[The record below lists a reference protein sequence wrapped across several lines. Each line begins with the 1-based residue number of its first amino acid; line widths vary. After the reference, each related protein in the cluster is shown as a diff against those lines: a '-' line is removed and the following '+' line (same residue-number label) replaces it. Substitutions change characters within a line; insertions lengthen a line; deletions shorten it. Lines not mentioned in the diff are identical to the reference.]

1 MAMRWRFYPRS
12 VVVEIS
18 LHPTSFH
25 PLALL
30 ATWEDAL
37 IARTGTAPAATACFV
52 GRVRGHDGN
61 GVPLVA
67 LELEH
72 YPGMTEAQ
80 SGPFAQQA
88 LERHQA
94 LAVRVAHRVGR
105 AGLGEALVLVA
116 VAADRRGPA
125 QRACSELLEALKHHA
140 PFWKKEWR
148 ADGSAQWVE
157 GNTPL

>member
-1 MAMRWRFYPRS
+1 MRWPFSPRS
-12 VVVEIS
+12 VVVEVS
-18 LHPTSFH
+18 LHPEPFQ
-25 PLALL
+25 PLAAL
-30 ATWEDAL
+30 AAWEEAL
-37 IARTGTAPAATACFV
+37 IARTGRAPAATAFFV
-52 GRVRGHDGN
+52 GRVRGWDSG
-61 GVPLVA
+61 GAALVA

-80 SGPFAQQA
+80 IGQFAQQA

>member
-1 MAMRWRFYPRS
+1 MALI
-12 VVVEIS
+12 ELT
-18 LHPTSFH
+18 LHHEPFQ

-30 ATWEDAL
+30 AEWEATLQGPTGAL
-37 IARTGTAPAATACFV
+37 PAAMATFV
-52 GRVRGHDGN
+52 GRVRGWDSLGAE
-61 GVPLVA
+61 LMA

-80 SGPFAQQA
+80 IQRFAEQA
-88 LERHQA
+88 LQRHQA

-105 AGLGEALVLVA
+105 AAPGEALVLVA
-116 VAADRRGPA
+116 AAADRRGQA

-148 ADGSAQWVE
+148 ADGTAIWLN
-157 GNTPL
+157 GNTPLSQLQQSRT